1 MELTK
6 ICEKIIDDARVQAAG
21 IIEEANRKSMEL
33 INAATEENSRKAQQ
47 IKAGA
52 PALAKEVYDKLISD
66 ANSLTKKE
74 ILAVKR
80 ELIDSAF
87 KKALSNLE
95 NLSLEEYKALILEK
109 AKDVSEKTQIE
120 VEKKYAKD
128 ITDAFIK
135 SINPLLS
142 KSQSLAESGFNLVM
156 ESSRLNYNFSET
168 ISRIKEEKDSDVA
181 SILFS

>member
-1 MELTK
+1 
-6 ICEKIIDDARVQAAG
+6 
-21 IIEEANRKSMEL
+21 
-33 INAATEENSRKAQQ
+33 
-47 IKAGA
+47 
-52 PALAKEVYDKLISD
+52 
-66 ANSLTKKE
+66 
-74 ILAVKR
+74 
-80 ELIDSAF
+80 
-87 KKALSNLE
+87 
-95 NLSLEEYKALILEK
+95 LEK